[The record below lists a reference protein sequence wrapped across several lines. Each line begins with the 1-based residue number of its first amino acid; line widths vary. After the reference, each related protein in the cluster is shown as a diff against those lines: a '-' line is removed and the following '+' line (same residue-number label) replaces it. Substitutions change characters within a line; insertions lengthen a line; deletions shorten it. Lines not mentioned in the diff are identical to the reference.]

1 MEIRT
6 NKVFLMIIHVIISL
20 FLNVL
25 LDYKSKPRRDIYH
38 QIITTNEIRLQENLR
53 KLGDIEV

>member
-1 MEIRT
+1 
-6 NKVFLMIIHVIISL
+6 MIIHVIISL